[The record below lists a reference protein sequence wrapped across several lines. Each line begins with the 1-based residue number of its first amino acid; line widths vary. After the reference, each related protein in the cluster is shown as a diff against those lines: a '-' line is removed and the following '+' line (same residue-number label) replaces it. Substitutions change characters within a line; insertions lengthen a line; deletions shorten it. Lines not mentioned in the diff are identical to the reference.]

1 LSAKINFL
9 QKNYKNYAQ
18 YILLTVKL
26 LTIMNSAPHNIATSK
41 IQHNSYTDDPR
52 EYLAAIVTNS
62 HDAIISKTLDGVIT
76 SWNPAAERMY
86 GYKASE
92 IIGKSIITIVPKE
105 YRKDLKFIFS
115 KLKKGIP
122 IEHYEA
128 TRIRKD
134 GTRII
139 VSLSISPIKN
149 NKGNII
155 GAAVIARDISAYKQ
169 TAIDEQFIAQASTL
183 LASSLDYN
191 QTLQSIAKLA
201 VPDLA
206 DWCAID
212 LLNEKGEVDQVTV
225 AHIDPNKVK
234 WARELRKKNPID
246 MSQNSGLPKVLKTGK
261 SEFYPFISDEVI
273 KLTNPNKRQH
283 KLIKQLGLRSAII
296 VPLAIRN
303 KTIGAITF
311 VSTRNDNL
319 YTERRLAL
327 AEDLARRASQAIDN
341 ATLFQQLQ
349 TELDERKKIEVA
361 LRESEI
367 KYRKLFESSIIGVIV
382 GSLDGKFIEV
392 NQTFLNMLGYTR
404 SDYEAGIIEPFNLTP
419 EKWLSEN
426 ARALEELR
434 HYGEVSPWEKE
445 YYHKDGSTVPILIG
459 STLLDHEKEIV
470 LSFVLDISEQ
480 KAIERRKDDFIS
492 IASHELKT
500 PVTSMKVF
508 TQLLAKRFG
517 KQEDESTVMLINK
530 MDTQLNKLIV
540 LISDL
545 LDVSRI
551 QSGKLA
557 LRPETFDFDQLVQ
570 ETIESL
576 EQTTNHTIEFNDGTS
591 IKVEADRERI
601 GQVITNFLT
610 NAIKY
615 SPDNKKIIVSVEHT
629 KKDIKL
635 GVKDFGL
642 GISKEEQARIFDRF
656 YQASSSE
663 ESTFPGLGMGL
674 YICAEIIRRHG
685 GKIWVESKKGK
696 GSHFFFT
703 IPLHNSLT
711 IKE

>member
-1 LSAKINFL
+1 
-9 QKNYKNYAQ
+9 
-18 YILLTVKL
+18 
-26 LTIMNSAPHNIATSK
+26 MNPVPHNIATSK
-41 IQHNSYTDDPR
+41 IQHNSYIEDPS

-62 HDAIISKTLDGVIT
+62 HDAIFSKTLDGIIT

-92 IIGKSIITIVPKE
+92 IIGKSITILVPKE
-105 YRKDLKFIFS
+105 YRKDLKQIFS

-128 TRIRKD
+128 TRVRKD
-134 GTRII
+134 GKRII
-139 VSLSISPIKN
+139 VSLSISPIRN
-149 NKGNII
+149 SEEAII
-155 GAAVIARDISAYKQ
+155 GAAVIARDISEYKQ
-169 TAIDEQFIAQASTL
+169 GAVDEQFMDQASIL

-191 QTLQSIAKLA
+191 KTLQSIAQLA
-201 VPDLA
+201 VQNLA
-206 DWCAID
+206 DWCGID
-212 LLNEKGEVDQVTV
+212 LLNEKDEIEQVVV
-225 AHIDPNKVK
+225 AHVDPKKVD
-234 WARELRKKNPID
+234 WARDLRKKTPVN
-246 MSQNSGLPKVLKTGK
+246 MNQNTGIAKVLKTGK
-261 SEFYPFISDEVI
+261 SEFYPYISDDII
-273 KLTNPNKRQH
+273 KMTNPDPKQQ
-283 KLIKQLGLRSAII
+283 KLIRRLGLRSAIL
-296 VPLAIRN
+296 VPLIIRD
-303 KTIGAITF
+303 KTIGAISF
-311 VSTRNDNL
+311 ISAREDNL
-319 YTERRLAL
+319 YNERRLRL
-327 AEDLARRASQAIDN
+327 AEDLARRASQAIEN
-341 ATLFQQLQ
+341 AILFKHLEN
-349 TELDERKKIEVA
+349 ELDERKKVEVA
-361 LRESEI
+361 LRESET
-367 KYRKLFESSIIGVIV
+367 KYRKLFESNIIGVV
-382 GSLDGKFIEV
+382 VSNLTGELIEV
-392 NQTFLNMLGYTR
+392 NQTFLNMIGYTIDDFKKG
-404 SDYEAGIIEPFNLTP
+404 SFNFNEITP

-426 ARALEELR
+426 ARAIEEVR
-434 HYGEVSPWEKE
+434 HYGEAAPWEKE
-445 YYHKDGSTVPILIG
+445 YYRKDGSTIPVLLG
-459 STLLDHEKEIV
+459 STIIDPKKETV
-470 LSFVLDISEQ
+470 LTFILDISEQ
-480 KAIERRKDDFIS
+480 KAIEHRKDDFIS

-517 KQEDESTVMLINK
+517 KQEDESTVALVNK

-576 EQTTNHTIEFNDGTS
+576 EQTTKHTIEFNDGTS

-629 KKDIKL
+629 KKEIKF

-642 GISKEEQARIFDRF
+642 GISKEEQDRIFDRF
-656 YQASSSE
+656 YQASSSQ

-674 YICAEIIRRHG
+674 YICAEIIRRHS